1 MTSITKQNSQN
12 EYRATA
18 DAIHEVVH
26 DLLNQN
32 VNPGCIASCLIMH
45 ATKLSFATCDDPT
58 LIFKN
63 MLGSMLDSIPKEK
76 LNEFDSDLDSLIT
89 HPIPQLL
96 N

>member
-12 EYRATA
+12 EYWATA

-26 DLLNQN
+26 DLLNQD

-45 ATKLSFATCDDPT
+45 ATKLSFAACDDPT
-58 LIFKN
+58 IIFKN
-63 MLGSMLDSIPKEK
+63 ILGSMLDSIPKEK
-76 LNEFDSDLDSLIT
+76 SNEFDSDLNNLVT
-89 HPIPQLL
+89 HQTPNLL